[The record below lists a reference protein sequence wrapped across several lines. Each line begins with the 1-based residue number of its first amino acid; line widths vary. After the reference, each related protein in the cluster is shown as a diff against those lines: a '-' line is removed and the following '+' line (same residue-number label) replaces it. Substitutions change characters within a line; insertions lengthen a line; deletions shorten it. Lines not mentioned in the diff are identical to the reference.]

1 VAVADSKSQRLKRTK
16 ETRRSYIKAKI
27 GETLTMKTTSMEQ
40 IVLEIIN
47 LATGEALSG
56 PWVQE
61 VIKFTHASVHLE
73 TTLSW

>member
-1 VAVADSKSQRLKRTK
+1 
-16 ETRRSYIKAKI
+16 
-27 GETLTMKTTSMEQ
+27 MKTTSMEQ